1 MDVVSLVVDAIIC
14 FVAIVFVYCIYN
26 SCSYSVAAGGQIA
39 ANRVRDIG
47 GAEHHL
53 INTQHSPT
61 TRYSSH
67 SLAAKEKSE

>member
-47 GAEHHL
+47 GRST
-53 INTQHSPT
+53 I
-61 TRYSSH
+61 
-67 SLAAKEKSE
+67 